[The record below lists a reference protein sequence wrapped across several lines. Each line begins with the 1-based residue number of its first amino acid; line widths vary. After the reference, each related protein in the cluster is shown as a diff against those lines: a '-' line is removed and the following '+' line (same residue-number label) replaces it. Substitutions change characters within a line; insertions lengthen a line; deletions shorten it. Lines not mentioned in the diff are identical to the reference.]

1 MLHGLFLASLISTC
15 YQAIKDA
22 FITPIP
28 AEKWENKDL
37 IHRDIME
44 GNSDK
49 LLKNARNGKYIVTEK
64 YPEPHRD
71 SKTGK
76 IIVENCDLWRKDLYK
91 YGGHQVSK
99 WEQQGKYNLTPEEL
113 KKQNEKFEKE
123 MEHLYK
129 LFK

>member
-1 MLHGLFLASLISTC
+1 MLNGLFLASLISSC

-22 FITPIP
+22 CTPTIP
-28 AEKWENKDL
+28 AEKWANKDL

-76 IIVENCDLWRKDLYK
+76 IVIENSRLWREDLSK
-91 YGGHQVSK
+91 YGGYQVSK
-99 WEQQGKYNLTPEEL
+99 WMKQGKYNLSPEEL
-113 KKQNEKFEKE
+113 AKEQQRLRKKYGLE
-123 MEHLYK
+123 
-129 LFK
+129 